1 MNNFTSFKNWLNE
14 TKKTDKTEYGCVML
28 FATIPDWEDRLKIIN
43 KEDIFDDETKDYGL
57 EHETH
62 VTLLYGIH
70 LDETKPE
77 KIKKFIETFNSI
89 DVSINEISCFEN
101 ENYDVVKYDVPVTKE
116 LKEYHDAILANY
128 PNTQTFPDYHPHMTI
143 SYVIPGTGKK
153 YSKKIKP
160 FNVKFDTVIYSYNKK
175 GESKRTKIKI
185 KLEDE
190 SKVRK

>member
-43 KEDIFDDETKDYGL
+43 KEDIFDDETK
-57 EHETH
+57 
-62 VTLLYGIH
+62 
-70 LDETKPE
+70 PE

-116 LKEYHDAILANY
+116 LKQYHDAILANY

-143 SYVIPGTGKK
+143 SYVIPGAGKK

-160 FNVKFDTVIYSYNKK
+160 FNVKFDTAVYSYNKK